1 MFNSLA
7 SNSVLA
13 PRYSIN
19 NPAFKGRR
27 IWNTVMA
34 ENQNVNIDNVACH
47 SPARMSKN
55 FFCVSMGSPSVISE
69 WLRYRTKPRG
79 SLSVVRHIESVD
91 AGRALVVDRLQ
102 QNNSK

>member
-55 FFCVSMGSPSVISE
+55 FFGVSMGSPSLISK
-69 WLRYRTKPRG
+69 WPRYQQIQELP
-79 SLSVVRHIESVD
+79 LSALQRIESVGP
-91 AGRALVVDRLQ
+91 GRAVT
-102 QNNSK
+102 